1 MSPAKQL
8 SFALL
13 LAARAAAD
21 VYMQYP
27 PGSNNRLDE
36 GGGNRNNNNRLMDT
50 QNNAKGGYGYG
61 GDAGNKAAPL
71 KYMTGS
77 QLSLAWTS
85 QHSCGSENAECQIV
99 WQMMCNDAD
108 ASPAGWPT
116 ELAGF
121 GHGEGPLRDGTD
133 QNTPDPDNPIAARG
147 LHEPTSFYQA
157 CEARERNKGLYI
169 ADQNMNNNNGATATR
184 QNPGGNNNDNNSG
197 MECPEERDYY
207 PYWHPTPWKDV
218 AIMTNNLALCS
229 WCAPAPRPTAPP
241 APGARGARPLQPS
254 SCPRDPRSFAPRGR
268 RPPSLRPL
276 HPPLTSS
283 LFRAA
288 RRYQAE
294 SQNVKAKNY
303 CTDDAGNTEAN
314 CQGTWTSMAAFG
326 VPPPECVAA
335 PVQRDNHLG
344 NDQSGNEVMM
354 NISVRQRAPPRPAP
368 PPASRPAPPPRRPPL
383 TAPPSPPPL
392 RARWPPAA
400 PGSTMRRTA

>member
-1 MSPAKQL
+1 MWHRARAQFRPTNPLALTGTPHPRPPQTTMMRSV
-8 SFALL
+8 SALL
-13 LAARAAAD
+13 LASRAAAD

-27 PGSNNRLDE
+27 PGGNNRLDE

-108 ASPAGWPT
+108 ASPAGVPSGG
-116 ELAGF
+116 AGT
-121 GHGEGPLRDGTD
+121 GEGPLRDGTD
-133 QNTPDPDNPIAARG
+133 GNTPDPDNPNAARG

-218 AIMTNNLALCS
+218 AIMTNNLALC
-229 WCAPAPRPTAPP
+229 
-241 APGARGARPLQPS
+241 PGARRRPARPPRPRRRPRRPPPAALLRPARPS
-254 SCPRDPRSFAPRGR
+254 FVRPRGR
-268 RPPSLRPL
+268 RPSLRPSTL
-276 HPPLTSS
+276 
-283 LFRAA
+283 
-288 RRYQAE
+288 
-294 SQNVKAKNY
+294 
-303 CTDDAGNTEAN
+303 
-314 CQGTWTSMAAFG
+314 
-326 VPPPECVAA
+326 
-335 PVQRDNHLG
+335 
-344 NDQSGNEVMM
+344 
-354 NISVRQRAPPRPAP
+354 
-368 PPASRPAPPPRRPPL
+368 
-383 TAPPSPPPL
+383 PSPPPSSAPL
-392 RARWPPAA
+392 AGTRRSRRTSSRRTTARIRRRTTRPTAA
-400 PGSTMRRTA
+400 PRTGRGLPSGSRRLSASAAPSSATTTWATTRAATR

>member
-1 MSPAKQL
+1 MWHRARAQFRPTNPLALTGTPHPRPPQTTMMRSV
-8 SFALL
+8 SALL
-13 LAARAAAD
+13 LASRAAAD

-27 PGSNNRLDE
+27 PGGNNRLDE

-85 QHSCGSENAECQIV
+85 QHSCGSENSECQIV

-108 ASPAGWPT
+108 NTAPAGVP
-116 ELAGF
+116 AGAT
-121 GHGEGPLRDGTD
+121 GPGEGPLRDGTD
-133 QNTPDPDNPIAARG
+133 GNTPDPDNPNAARG
-147 LHEPTSFYQA
+147 LHEPTSFYTA

-241 APGARGARPLQPS
+241 APAPAAPAPCSPPPARATLV
-254 SCPRDPRSFAPRGR
+254 RSPPGR
-268 RPPSLRPL
+268 RPPPSAPST
-276 HPPLTSS
+276 PPL
-283 LFRAA
+283 L
-288 RRYQAE
+288 
-294 SQNVKAKNY
+294 
-303 CTDDAGNTEAN
+303 
-314 CQGTWTSMAAFG
+314 
-326 VPPPECVAA
+326 P
-335 PVQRDNHLG
+335 L
-344 NDQSGNEVMM
+344 
-354 NISVRQRAPPRPAP
+354 
-368 PPASRPAPPPRRPPL
+368 PRRSQVPGGVAERQEEGL
-383 TAPPSPPPL
+383 LHESGGEQRGRL
-392 RARWPPAA
+392 R
-400 PGSTMRRTA
+400 RRELEGG